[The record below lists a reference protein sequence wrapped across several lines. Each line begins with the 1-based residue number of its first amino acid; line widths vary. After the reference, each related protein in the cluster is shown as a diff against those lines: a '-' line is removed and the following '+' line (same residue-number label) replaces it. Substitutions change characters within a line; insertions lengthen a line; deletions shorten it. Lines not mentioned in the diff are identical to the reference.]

1 MMIRKILGTF
11 IIFTLF
17 SGIVTAQDPVLRQA
31 AVLDVTPKASIWNN
45 MFIEIAGGSQM
56 LFSAD
61 AENLDFKER
70 LTPQVALSLGRWFS
84 PVFGVSVKAEG
95 CSLNGFSTTE
105 GEYTAADESSLPFDR
120 DPVRKEVTINPD
132 GTYRHFI
139 RYINLSLNLSLSL
152 TDLIM
157 GYDDHSVFSLVTS
170 AGIGNM
176 HVFGYKGIPRKNSL
190 SGNANLTLKF
200 HLSPLVELNL
210 NGSATAFP
218 NQFEGRMAG
227 TRDYENYLTAN
238 VGLVY
243 NLAGRR
249 FAGSRTPTSANPSK

>member
-45 MFIEIAGGSQM
+45 MFLEIAGGSQM

-70 LTPQVALSLGRWFS
+70 LTPQVALSLGKWFS

-105 GEYTAADESSLPFDR
+105 GEYAAADNNSLLFDR

-139 RYINLSLNLSLSL
+139 RYVNFSLNLSLSL
-152 TDLIM
+152 TDLIL
-157 GYDDHSVFSLVTS
+157 GYNDHSVFSLVTS

-176 HVFGYKGIPRKNSL
+176 HVFG
-190 SGNANLTLKF
+190 
-200 HLSPLVELNL
+200 
-210 NGSATAFP
+210 
-218 NQFEGRMAG
+218 
-227 TRDYENYLTAN
+227 
-238 VGLVY
+238 
-243 NLAGRR
+243 
-249 FAGSRTPTSANPSK
+249 